1 MKSETVK
8 NLNQSLKEKELPNE
22 KRHERITKS
31 NYLVEK
37 RKRGQTCQYT
47 DIHQEVAQGNQKI

>member
-8 NLNQSLKEKELPNE
+8 SLNQSLKEKELPNE

-37 RKRGQTCQYT
+37 RKRGQTCQFT
-47 DIHQEVAQGNQKI
+47 NTHQAAEQEMS